1 MWRYVLLLV
10 WPRQL
15 SNDYSYAQIPLAQ
28 GTVLDWIG
36 CLLLVGGALA
46 ALWQAR
52 RNRPVLFFAWFS
64 FVTFLPVSNL
74 LFATGTILGER
85 LMYLPSAG
93 LVAIVAI
100 ALRASLARAPRPGG
114 ALPHRSFA
122 SLSLQQVRA
131 RSRGTLTGPAT

>member
-15 SNDYSYAQIPLAQ
+15 SNDYSSTQIPLAQ

-52 RNRPVLFFAWFS
+52 RNRPVLFFALFS
-64 FVTFLPVSNL
+64 SRHLP
-74 LFATGTILGER
+74 
-85 LMYLPSAG
+85 AG
-93 LVAIVAI
+93 VEP
-100 ALRASLARAPRPGG
+100 ALRHRHHSSASG
-114 ALPHRSFA
+114 
-122 SLSLQQVRA
+122 
-131 RSRGTLTGPAT
+131 